1 MSLMSYTLIGIPAP
15 WLLLVLVTFIYLLF
29 FFRRWFLN
37 RHLYVPSFQPKIDI
51 GPAAG
56 VHSIQGRRSHMED
69 TYQAVTSLDGDSK
82 KAFYGV
88 FDGHGGHACSEYT
101 ADNLHKLIL
110 KQKYSE
116 QQIPS
121 LKSGFKQLDHDWLS
135 IAEKNNMDDGST
147 VISCLIVNG
156 VIYVANV
163 GDSRAVLSSNG
174 KAIPMSRD
182 HKPNREDEKSRIEKL
197 GGRIIHYGTW
207 RVEGVLAVT
216 RAIGDRKLK
225 TYVTAIPEIMDRKI
239 SESDEFL
246 ILASDGVWDV
256 FKDQD
261 AVDIVK
267 SASSEYGNVQAG
279 AKKLT
284 EASYH
289 RGSMDNITSL
299 VIDLSYYRKGSSS
312 SSSS

>member
-1 MSLMSYTLIGIPAP
+1 VTL
-15 WLLLVLVTFIYLLF
+15 
-29 FFRRWFLN
+29 
-37 RHLYVPSFQPKIDI
+37 
-51 GPAAG
+51 
-56 VHSIQGRRSHMED
+56 
-69 TYQAVTSLDGDSK
+69 K

-88 FDGHGGHACSEYT
+88 FDGHGGHSCSEYT
-101 ADNLHKLIL
+101 AENLHKLIL
-110 KQKYSE
+110 KQNYSI
-116 QQIPS
+116 QPIPS

-174 KAIPMSRD
+174 KAIAMSRD

-225 TYVTAIPEIMDRKI
+225 TYVTALPEITDRPI
-239 SESDEFL
+239 GESDEFL

-267 SASSEYGNVQAG
+267 SAGNVQSG

-299 VIDLSYYRKGSSS
+299 VIDLTYYRKGRCSNSNS
-312 SSSS
+312 

>member
-1 MSLMSYTLIGIPAP
+1 MSVSVLGIPLL
-15 WLLLVLVTFIYLLF
+15 WILLVVITCFYLLF
-29 FFRRWFLN
+29 FFRRWMLN
-37 RHLYVPSFQPKIDI
+37 RRPYVPSFQAKVDI

-69 TYQAVTSLDGDSK
+69 TYQAVTTLDGDSK

-101 ADNLHKLIL
+101 AENLHKLIL
-110 KQKYSE
+110 KHKYAE
-116 QQIPS
+116 QPLPS

-135 IAEKNNMDDGST
+135 LADRNGLDDGST
-147 VISCLIVNG
+147 VISCLIVG
-156 VIYVANV
+156 GTIYVANV
-163 GDSRAVLSSNG
+163 GDSRAVLSSSG
-174 KAIPMSRD
+174 KAVAMSND
-182 HKPNREDEKSRIEKL
+182 HKPNREDEKKRIEKL

-216 RAIGDRKLK
+216 RAIGDRRLK
-225 TYVTAIPEIMDRKI
+225 TYVSAVPEISERKI
-239 SESDEFL
+239 SDSDEFL

-267 SASSEYGNVQAG
+267 SANTEYGNVQAG

-289 RGSMDNITSL
+289 RGSMDNITTL
-299 VIDLSYYRKGSSS
+299 VIDLTFYRKGS
-312 SSSS
+312 